1 VNSLAQAKQGK
12 WLVQIEPTLDDEFA
26 SNSP

>member
-1 VNSLAQAKQGK
+1 MNSLAQAK
-12 WLVQIEPTLDDEFA
+12 WFVQMGPTLGDEFA